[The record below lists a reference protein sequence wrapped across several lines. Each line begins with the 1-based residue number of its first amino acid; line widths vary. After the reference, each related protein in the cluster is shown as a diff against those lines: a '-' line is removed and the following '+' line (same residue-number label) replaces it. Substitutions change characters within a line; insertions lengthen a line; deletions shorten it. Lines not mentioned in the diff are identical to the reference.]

1 MAPRLGNCG
10 LVWFS
15 AQSDRSE
22 GRAVKPPY
30 QARLWAQK
38 QKPRTLGAA
47 KDPGGHAHD
56 RRGTPSGSLLSP
68 RLSFTRSG
76 PVSRGRSLAVRCHT
90 VIHECGSVD
99 RAGLRFAENITLK
112 SLKSVLDREQGLA
125 QGA

>member
-1 MAPRLGNCG
+1 MRAGQSSHPTKHACG
-10 LVWFS
+10 LRNKS
-15 AQSDRSE
+15 HAH
-22 GRAVKPPY
+22 GAV
-30 QARLWAQK
+30 
-38 QKPRTLGAA
+38 

-99 RAGLRFAENITLK
+99 HAGLRFAENITLK
-112 SLKSVLDREQGLA
+112 LLKSVLDREQGLA
-125 QGA
+125 RGA